1 MDDTYYYDEDDDQE
15 SNEERLLELST
26 LPFNEAL
33 ASASELLGKEDTR
46 LPAAF
51 ALLGRLKSPAE
62 GQEEADAKER
72 RQEVSCWIP
81 SPWSRRV
88 PGAGFIAKEK
98 WQYDEERRRQEAVKA
113 PAKVERPVSRRRQL
127 SEQG

>member
-1 MDDTYYYDEDDDQE
+1 M
-15 SNEERLLELST
+15 
-26 LPFNEAL
+26 
-33 ASASELLGKEDTR
+33 
-46 LPAAF
+46 
-51 ALLGRLKSPAE
+51 
-62 GQEEADAKER
+62 
-72 RQEVSCWIP
+72 SCWIP
-81 SPWSRRV
+81 SPWSPRV